1 MFEMLSEAIYP
12 LLNRQ
17 PEHYAQIKGNATYPE
32 IQGMVLFYR
41 FRRGTVVVADIMG
54 LPQNGK
60 NIFGFHI
67 HEGFSCTGNEN
78 DAFAD
83 TGNHFNPYEVEH
95 PMHAGDMPVLFGNG
109 GKAWGAF
116 FTERFMPGEVTGRTV
131 VIHNMPDDFESQPSG
146 NAGGKI
152 ACGVIK

>member
-1 MFEMLSEAIYP
+1 MYEMLSEGIYP

-17 PEHYAQIKGNATYPE
+17 PEHYAQIKGNAENPD
-32 IQGMVLFYR
+32 INGMVLFYR

-54 LPQNGK
+54 LPTDGM

-67 HEGFSCTGNEN
+67 HEGFSCSGNAE

-83 TGNHFNPYEVEH
+83 TKGHFNPYGVEH

-109 GKAWGAF
+109 GKAWLAF
-116 FTERFMPGEVTGRTV
+116 FTERFLPGEVTGRTV
-131 VIHNMPDDFESQPSG
+131 VIHNMADDFKSQPAGNSG
-146 NAGGKI
+146 AKI